1 MSATATIAQAWNR
14 FWFAPVAA
22 DAVGLMRASLG
33 LLLVVGHVYQFVNFD
48 VIFGADGPVPAW
60 VAARSLPAPT
70 WSWYALFD
78 DRQALLAVHLAG
90 LIPHVLLMLGF
101 KSRTMAF
108 LSLLVQ
114 AATYH
119 RNPYFQHGGDRVM
132 RLATLSMI
140 VVPCGAALSVDAWL
154 GARKGL
160 AAITTV
166 PATMHRLVQIQ
177 WVVIYAHSG
186 WVKSAGRTWE
196 NGEAIYYAMSAG
208 QYQRFPAVL
217 EPLLQSG
224 FVQDLMWLA
233 TYITVVWEA
242 GFGLLVL
249 WKPTRYLA
257 VIVGVLV
264 HGGIAL
270 SLMVGAF
277 SVIMIWGYLA
287 FLPPDALAKLVA
299 RLRVSQSR

>member
-1 MSATATIAQAWNR
+1 MSATTIGQAWNR

-33 LLLVVGHVYQFVNFD
+33 LLLVVGHAYRLVNFD

-60 VAARSLPAPT
+60 VAARSLPSPT

-78 DRQALLAVHLAG
+78 DRRALLAVHLAG

-154 GARKGL
+154 RARKGL

-177 WVVIYAHSG
+177 WVVIYLHSG
-186 WVKSAGRTWE
+186 WVKSAGRTWA

-217 EPLLQSG
+217 EPLLQSSFLG
-224 FVQDLMWLA
+224 SGLA
-233 TYITVVWEA
+233 
-242 GFGLLVL
+242 
-249 WKPTRYLA
+249 
-257 VIVGVLV
+257 
-264 HGGIAL
+264 
-270 SLMVGAF
+270 
-277 SVIMIWGYLA
+277 
-287 FLPPDALAKLVA
+287 
-299 RLRVSQSR
+299 

>member
-1 MSATATIAQAWNR
+1 MSAAATIAEAWNR

-33 LLLVVGHVYQFVNFD
+33 LLLVLGHAYQFVGFD
-48 VIFGADGPVPAW
+48 LIFGADGPVPAW
-60 VAARSLPAPT
+60 VAARSLPSPT
-70 WSWYALFD
+70 WSWYGLFD
-78 DRQALLAVHLAG
+78 DRRALLAVHLAG

-101 KSRTMAF
+101 KSRTMAV

-140 VVPCGAALSVDAWL
+140 VVPCGAAWSVDAWL
-154 GARKGL
+154 RARKGL

-166 PATMHRLVQIQ
+166 PATMHRLVQLQ

-186 WVKSAGRTWE
+186 WVKSTGRTWAD
-196 NGEAIYYAMSAG
+196 GEAIYYAMSAG
-208 QYQRFPAVL
+208 QYQRFPALL
-217 EPLLQSG
+217 EPLLQSSLG
-224 FVQDLMWLA
+224 QDIMWLA
-233 TYITVVWEA
+233 TYLTLAWES

-249 WKPTRYLA
+249 WRRTRYLA
-257 VIVGVLV
+257 LFIGVLV

-270 SLMVGAF
+270 TLMVGAF
-277 SVIMIWGYLA
+277 SFIMLWGYLA
-287 FLPPDALAKLVA
+287 FLPPESLAKLVS
-299 RLRVSQSR
+299 RLRVSSSR